1 MDCIIFTLFRL
12 HSRVPRYS
20 GLVCVAAS
28 DDGDSGNPG
37 VLWEIP
43 TACVT
48 PHSCPGHDGVA
59 KDCGHNQARQGCE
72 RQEDRSFRDS
82 CLEMLVEVYN
92 AADIHTGLPIEGFE
106 ADTLGVLRIKFSDI
120 WTQETRSRPAAGYK
134 LADTQAGLGESR
146 EGKAGST
153 EAGHSDAALHACD
166 AAETPCRTDRW
177 FGEVMS
183 PSSSCQHNCSA
194 SENTPAA
201 SGDYIVEA
209 RLEASWGGCTFAR

>member
-1 MDCIIFTLFRL
+1 M
-12 HSRVPRYS
+12 
-20 GLVCVAAS
+20 VCVAAS
-28 DDGDSGNPG
+28 DDGDAGNPG

-43 TACVT
+43 TAWLT
-48 PHSCPGHDGVA
+48 PHSCSGHHGVA
-59 KDCGHNQARQGCE
+59 KDSGYNQARQGCE

-82 CLEMLVEVYN
+82 CQKILVEVYN
-92 AADIHTGLPIEGFE
+92 TADIDTGLSIEGFE
-106 ADTLGVLRIKFSDI
+106 AETLGVLRIKFSDI
-120 WTQETRSRPAAGYK
+120 WTQEIYK

-153 EAGHSDAALHACD
+153 EAADHSDAILHSCD

-183 PSSSCQHNCSA
+183 PTSSCHHNSSA
-194 SENTPAA
+194 SGDTPA

-209 RLEASWGGCTFAR
+209 RLEASWDGCTLAR